1 MSEVTTVD
9 PATGAVLASYPG
21 PDADGALAVLAAVH
35 AAQPSWSARPVGGR
49 APLIRGVGGPV
60 GRGSAGGRARRIRG
74 VGGRLRKGSAEL
86 AALMTA
92 EMGKPIAEARA
103 EVEKSATACDYYA
116 ASGPAFL
123 EPRTVE
129 TGPGQR
135 SWGAH
140 EPLGVVLA
148 VMPWNFP
155 FWQVLRFA
163 APTLLAGNTAILK
176 HSPNV
181 TGCALAIERVFA
193 DAGLP
198 ADAFR
203 SIVVAEADVP
213 EVSRALIED
222 DRIAAV
228 SLTGSER
235 AGAAVAAAA
244 GRVIKKSL
252 LELGGSDPFVVLA
265 DADLDL
271 AVAGA
276 VRSRFINSGQSC
288 LAAKRFVVHGA
299 VADEFSRRFAA
310 AVADLRVGD
319 PRDEATAIGP
329 MARADLRDGLERQ
342 VCESVAAGAAVLT
355 GGGRL
360 AGPGAFFAPPL
371 LGGVALDMPVMAE
384 ETFGPVA
391 AVISVAD
398 DDEAVRVA
406 NATRYGLGASVWSGD
421 PEPALAVGR
430 RITSGALFVNTV
442 VASDPR
448 LPFGGTKRSGYGR
461 ELGEAGALEFT
472 NARTYVVGGG
482 VPAGPPTE

>member
-1 MSEVTTVD
+1 MPEVTTVD
-9 PATGAVLASYPG
+9 PATGDPLATYPASDV
-21 PDADGALAVLAAVH
+21 DAALGVLAAVH
-35 AAQPSWSARPVGGR
+35 AAQPAWAARPVGER
-49 APLIRGVGGPV
+49 AGFVRAVG
-60 GRGSAGGRARRIRG
+60 AQ
-74 VGGRLRKGSAEL
+74 LRKQADDL
-86 AALMTA
+86 AGLMTA
-92 EMGKPIAEARA
+92 EMGKPITEARA

-116 ASGPAFL
+116 D
-123 EPRTVE
+123 R
-129 TGPGQR
+129 GPGFLAPR
-135 SWGAH
+135 PVDVGDARRAWVAH

-155 FWQVLRFA
+155 FWQVVRFA
-163 APTLLAGNTAILK
+163 APTLLAGNTAVLK
-176 HSPNV
+176 HSPDV
-181 TGCALAIERVFA
+181 TGCALAIEQVMR

-198 ADAFR
+198 DDVFR

-213 EVSRALIED
+213 PVSAALIAD
-222 DRIAAV
+222 DRITAV

-265 DADLDL
+265 DADLEL

-276 VRSRFINSGQSC
+276 VRSRFLNTGQSC
-288 LAAKRFVVHGA
+288 LAAKRFVVHRA
-299 VADEFSRRFAA
+299 LADEFGRRFAE
-310 AVADLRVGD
+310 AVAELRVGD
-319 PRDEATAIGP
+319 PRDEATTIGP
-329 MARADLRDGLERQ
+329 MARADLRDALEQQ
-342 VCESVAAGAAVLT
+342 VRASVTAGATVLT
-355 GGGRL
+355 GGAPL
-360 AGPGAFFAPPL
+360 EGPGAFFAPTVL
-371 LGGVALDMPVMAE
+371 AGVRLDMAVMAE

-391 AVISVAD
+391 AVMAVDD

-421 PEPALAVGR
+421 PGHALAVGR
-430 RITSGALFVNTV
+430 RITSGALFVNSV

-472 NARTYVVGGG
+472 NARTYVVGGE
-482 VPAGPPTE
+482 VAEGPPTE

>member
-1 MSEVTTVD
+1 MPDVTTVD
-9 PATGAVLASYPG
+9 PATGERLATYPG
-21 PDADGALAVLAAVH
+21 ADVDAALAVLAAVH
-35 AAQPSWSARPVGGR
+35 AAQPAWAARPVEER
-49 APLIRGVGGPV
+49 ADLV
-60 GRGSAGGRARRIRG
+60 RAIG
-74 VGGRLRKGSAEL
+74 AQLRKQAGEL
-86 AALMTA
+86 AGLMTA
-92 EMGKPIAEARA
+92 EMGKPIGEARA

-116 ASGPAFL
+116 D
-123 EPRTVE
+123 R
-129 TGPGQR
+129 GPGFLADRPVDTGAQR
-135 SWGAH
+135 SWVAH

-181 TGCALAIERVFA
+181 TGCALQIEQVFR

-198 ADAFR
+198 EDVFR

-213 EVSRALIED
+213 EVSRTLIED
-222 DRIAAV
+222 DRITAV
-228 SLTGSER
+228 SLTGSEG
-235 AGAAVAAAA
+235 AGAAVASVA
-244 GRVIKKSL
+244 GRAIKKTL

-271 AVAGA
+271 AVTGA

-288 LAAKRFVVHGA
+288 LAAKRFVVHQE
-299 VADEFSRRFAA
+299 VAEEFTRRFAA

-329 MARADLRDGLERQ
+329 MARSDLRDGLERQ
-342 VCESVAAGAAVLT
+342 VRESVTAGAVVLT
-355 GGGRL
+355 GGAAL
-360 AGPGAFFAPPL
+360 DGPGAFFSPTV
-371 LGGVALDMPVMAE
+371 LGDVTLDMPVMAE

-391 AVISVAD
+391 AVITVAD

-406 NATRYGLGASVWSGD
+406 NATQYGLGASVWSSD
-421 PEPALAVGR
+421 PEHALAVGR

-472 NARTYVVGGG
+472 NARTYVLGGG
-482 VPAGPPTE
+482 VPAGPATE

>member
-9 PATGAVLASYPG
+9 PATGEPLATYPG
-21 PDADGALAVLAAVH
+21 ADVADVLEVLGSVH
-35 AAQPSWSARPVGGR
+35 AAQPGWAARPVEER
-49 APLIRGVGGPV
+49 AELVRAVG
-60 GRGSAGGRARRIRG
+60 A
-74 VGGRLRKGSAEL
+74 RLRVQADEL
-86 AALMTA
+86 AGLMTA
-92 EMGKPIAEARA
+92 EMGKPIGEARA

-116 ASGPAFL
+116 
-123 EPRTVE
+123 ER
-129 TGPGQR
+129 GPGFLADRPVDTGAQR
-135 SWGAH
+135 SWVAH

-181 TGCALAIERVFA
+181 TGCALAIEQVFR
-193 DAGLP
+193 DAGVP
-198 ADAFR
+198 DDVFR

-213 EVSRALIED
+213 EVSRALVED
-222 DRIAAV
+222 DRVAAV

-244 GRVIKKSL
+244 GRAIKKSL

-265 DADLDL
+265 DAELDL

-276 VRSRFINSGQSC
+276 VRSRFINTGQSC
-288 LAAKRFVVHGA
+288 LAAKRFVVHRE

-310 AVADLRVGD
+310 AVAELRVGD
-319 PRDEATAIGP
+319 PRDEATTIGP

-342 VCESVAAGAAVLT
+342 VRASVAAGASVLT
-355 GGGRL
+355 GGTRPE
-360 AGPGAFFAPPL
+360 GPGAFFTPTVLAD
-371 LGGVALDMPVMAE
+371 VTLDMPVMAE

-391 AVISVAD
+391 AVTAVDD

-406 NATRYGLGASVWSGD
+406 NATRYGLGASVWSSD
-421 PEPALAVGR
+421 PQHALAVGR

-472 NARTYVVGGG
+472 NARTFVVGGG
-482 VPAGPPTE
+482 VPEGPATE

>member
-9 PATGAVLASYPG
+9 PSTGLPLATYPG
-21 PDADGALAVLAAVH
+21 ADVDAALTVLAAVH
-35 AAQPSWSARPVGGR
+35 GAQPAWAARPVEER
-49 APLIRGVGGPV
+49 ASLVRAVGAQL
-60 GRGSAGGRARRIRG
+60 RAQAG
-74 VGGRLRKGSAEL
+74 EL
-86 AALMTA
+86 AGLMTA
-92 EMGKPIAEARA
+92 EMGKPVGEARA

-116 ASGPAFL
+116 DNGPDFL
-123 EPRTVE
+123 AMRRVE
-129 TGPGQR
+129 TGPARR
-135 SWGAH
+135 SWVAH
-140 EPLGVVLA
+140 EPIGVVLA

-181 TGCALAIERVFA
+181 TGSALAIERVFR

-198 ADAFR
+198 EDVFR

-235 AGAAVAAAA
+235 AGAAVASAA

-252 LELGGSDPFVVLA
+252 LE
-265 DADLDL
+265 
-271 AVAGA
+271 
-276 VRSRFINSGQSC
+276 SRFINSGQSC
-288 LAAKRFVVHGA
+288 LAAKRFVVQAG
-299 VADEFSRRFAA
+299 VAEEFSRRFAA

-329 MARADLRDGLERQ
+329 MARSDLRDGLARQ
-342 VCESVAAGAAVLT
+342 VRDSVAAGATVLT
-355 GGGRL
+355 GGSPL
-360 AGPGAFFAPPL
+360 DGPGAFFAPTVL
-371 LGGVALDMPVMAE
+371 TDVTLDMPVLCE

-391 AVISVAD
+391 AVVVVAD

-406 NATRYGLGASVWSGD
+406 NTTRYGLGASVWSAD
-421 PEPALAVGR
+421 EDRALAVGR
-430 RITSGALFVNTV
+430 RITSGALFVNAV

-461 ELGEAGALEFT
+461 ELGEPGALEFT

-482 VPAGPPTE
+482 VPVGAATE

>member
-1 MSEVTTVD
+1 MPSTVTTVN
-9 PATGAVLASYPG
+9 PATGETLTSYPGSDVGEALSVLASVTEAQAAWTGTPVEQR
-21 PDADGALAVLAAVH
+21 AEVVRSIGA
-35 AAQPSWSARPVGGR
+35 Q
-49 APLIRGVGGPV
+49 
-60 GRGSAGGRARRIRG
+60 
-74 VGGRLRKGSAEL
+74 LRKQADEL

-103 EVEKSATACDYYA
+103 EVEKSATACDFYA
-116 ASGPAFL
+116 DHGPAAL
-123 EPRTVE
+123 APRDVD
-129 TGPGQR
+129 TGDQR
-135 SWGAH
+135 SWVAH

-181 TGCALAIERVFA
+181 TGCALAVEQVFR

-198 ADAFR
+198 ENAFR
-203 SIVVAEADVP
+203 SIVVAEEDVP
-213 EVSRALIED
+213 AVSQALLED

-235 AGAAVAAAA
+235 AGSAVAATA

-252 LELGGSDPFVVLA
+252 LELGGSDPFVVLD
-265 DADLDL
+265 DADLDA

-276 VRSRFINSGQSC
+276 VKSRFINSGQSC
-288 LAAKRFVVHGA
+288 LAAKRFVVHRA
-299 VADEFSRRFAA
+299 VAEEFSRRFAA

-319 PRDEATAIGP
+319 PTDPATTIGP
-329 MARADLRDGLERQ
+329 MARADLLDGLERQ
-342 VCESVAAGAAVLT
+342 VRESVAAGASVLV
-355 GGGRL
+355 GGQRL
-360 AGPGAFFAPPL
+360 DREGAWFAPTVVTDVTP
-371 LGGVALDMPVMAE
+371 DMPVMAE

-391 AVISVAD
+391 AVVTVSD

-406 NATRYGLGASVWSGD
+406 NATRYGLAASVWSSA
-421 PEPALAVGR
+421 PQRALAVGR
-430 RITSGALFVNTV
+430 RITSGALFVNAV

-472 NARTYVVGGG
+472 NTRTYVIGTGV
-482 VPAGPPTE
+482 VPAGPATE

>member
-9 PATGAVLASYPG
+9 PATGEPLATYPAADVDAALDVLG
-21 PDADGALAVLAAVH
+21 AVH
-35 AAQPSWSARPVGGR
+35 AAQPDWAGRPVEER
-49 APLIRGVGGPV
+49 AELVRGVG
-60 GRGSAGGRARRIRG
+60 AQ
-74 VGGRLRKGSAEL
+74 LRKQAGDL

-92 EMGKPIAEARA
+92 EMGKPIGEARA

-116 ASGPAFL
+116 ERGPAVL
-123 EPRTVE
+123 ADRLVD
-129 TGPGQR
+129 TGAQR
-135 SWGAH
+135 SWVTH

-155 FWQVLRFA
+155 IWQVLRFA
-163 APTLLAGNTAILK
+163 APTLLAGNTALLK

-181 TGCALAIERVFA
+181 TGCALAVEQVFR

-198 ADAFR
+198 DDVFR
-203 SIVVAEADVP
+203 SLVVAEADVP
-213 EVSRALIED
+213 EVSRVLVED

-235 AGAAVAAAA
+235 AGAAVAATA
-244 GRVIKKSL
+244 GRAIKKTL

-271 AVAGA
+271 AAAAA
-276 VRSRFINSGQSC
+276 VRSRFLNSGQSC
-288 LAAKRFVVHGA
+288 LAAKRFVVHED
-299 VADEFSRRFAA
+299 VAEEFSRKFAA
-310 AVADLRVGD
+310 AVAGLRVGD
-319 PRDEATAIGP
+319 PRDEATAVGP
-329 MARADLRDGLERQ
+329 LARADLRDGLERQ
-342 VCESVAAGAAVLT
+342 VRASVAAGATVLA
-355 GGGRL
+355 GGGPID
-360 AGPGAFFAPPL
+360 GPGAFYAPTV
-371 LGGVALDMPVMAE
+371 LGGVTLDMPVMAE

-391 AVISVAD
+391 AVMAVRD

-406 NATRYGLGASVWSGD
+406 NATRYGLGASVWGRD
-421 PEPALAVGR
+421 TEHALAVGR
-430 RITSGALFVNTV
+430 RIISGALFVNTV

-472 NARTYVVGGG
+472 NARTVVVGGG
-482 VPAGPPTE
+482 LPQGPASE

>member
-1 MSEVTTVD
+1 MPSTVTTVN
-9 PATGAVLASYPG
+9 PATGETLTSYPGSDVGEALSVLASVTEAQAAWTGTPVEQR
-21 PDADGALAVLAAVH
+21 AEVVRSIGA
-35 AAQPSWSARPVGGR
+35 Q
-49 APLIRGVGGPV
+49 
-60 GRGSAGGRARRIRG
+60 
-74 VGGRLRKGSAEL
+74 LRKQADEL

-92 EMGKPIAEARA
+92 EMGKPIVEARA
-103 EVEKSATACDYYA
+103 EVEKSATACDFYA
-116 ASGPAFL
+116 DHGPAAL
-123 EPRTVE
+123 APRDVD
-129 TGPGQR
+129 TGDQR
-135 SWGAH
+135 SWVAP

-181 TGCALAIERVFA
+181 TGCALAVEQVFR

-198 ADAFR
+198 ENAFR
-203 SIVVAEADVP
+203 SIVVAEEDVP
-213 EVSRALIED
+213 AVSQALLED

-235 AGAAVAAAA
+235 AGSAVAATA

-252 LELGGSDPFVVLA
+252 LELGGSDPFVVLD
-265 DADLDL
+265 DADLDA

-276 VRSRFINSGQSC
+276 VKSRFINSGQSC
-288 LAAKRFVVHGA
+288 LAAKRFVVHRA
-299 VADEFSRRFAA
+299 VAEEFSRRFAA

-319 PRDEATAIGP
+319 PTDPATTIGP
-329 MARADLRDGLERQ
+329 MARADLLDGLERQ
-342 VCESVAAGAAVLT
+342 VRESVAAGASVLV
-355 GGGRL
+355 GGQRL
-360 AGPGAFFAPPL
+360 DREGAWFAPTVVTDVTP
-371 LGGVALDMPVMAE
+371 DMPVMAE

-391 AVISVAD
+391 AVVTVSD

-406 NATRYGLGASVWSGD
+406 NATRYGLAASVWSSA
-421 PEPALAVGR
+421 PQRALAVGR
-430 RITSGALFVNTV
+430 RITSGALFVNAV

-472 NARTYVVGGG
+472 NTRTYVIGTGV
-482 VPAGPPTE
+482 VPAGPATE

>member
-1 MSEVTTVD
+1 MPEVTTVD
-9 PATGAVLASYPG
+9 PSTGRPLATYPASDAAAVLE
-21 PDADGALAVLAAVH
+21 VLAAVH
-35 AAQPSWSARPVGGR
+35 AAGPSWAARTVDD
-49 APLIRGVGGPV
+49 
-60 GRGSAGGRARRIRG
+60 RARIVRAMG
-74 VGGRLRKGSAEL
+74 ARLREQAGEL
-86 AALMTA
+86 AGLMTA
-92 EMGKPIAEARA
+92 EMGKPIGEARA

-116 ASGPAFL
+116 
-123 EPRTVE
+123 ER
-129 TGPGQR
+129 GPGFLADRPVQTGAQR
-135 SWGAH
+135 SWVAH

-155 FWQVLRFA
+155 LWQVLRFA

-181 TGCALAIERVFA
+181 TGCALAIERVFR
-193 DAGLP
+193 DAGVP
-198 ADAFR
+198 DDVFR

-213 EVSRALIED
+213 EVSRVLIED
-222 DRIAAV
+222 DRVTAV

-235 AGAAVAAAA
+235 AGAAVASTAA
-244 GRVIKKSL
+244 GVIKKSL

-276 VRSRFINSGQSC
+276 VKSRFLNSGQSC
-288 LAAKRFVVHGA
+288 LAAKRFVVHADVADQFTRRFGDA
-299 VADEFSRRFAA
+299 VAQ
-310 AVADLRVGD
+310 LRVGD
-319 PRDEATAIGP
+319 PRDEATTIGP
-329 MARADLRDGLERQ
+329 MARVDLRDGLAEQ
-342 VCESVAAGAAVLT
+342 VRASVAAGATVLT
-355 GGGRL
+355 GG
-360 AGPGAFFAPPL
+360 APVDGPGAFFAPTV
-371 LGGVALDMPVMAE
+371 LGGVTLDMPVMAE

-391 AVISVAD
+391 AVIPVD
-398 DDEAVRVA
+398 GDDEAVRVA

-421 PEPALAVGR
+421 PEHALAVGR

-482 VPAGPPTE
+482 VPEGPASE

>member
-21 PDADGALAVLAAVH
+21 ADADGALAVLAAVH
-35 AAQPSWSARPVGGR
+35 AAQPSWSARPVEER
-49 APLIRGVGGPV
+49 AQLIRAVGEQ
-60 GRGSAGGRARRIRG
+60 
-74 VGGRLRKGSAEL
+74 LRKRSAEL

-92 EMGKPIAEARA
+92 ELGKPIAEARA
-103 EVEKSATACDYYA
+103 EVEKSASACDYYA
-116 ASGPAFL
+116 DH
-123 EPRTVE
+123 
-129 TGPGQR
+129 GPGFLAPR
-135 SWGAH
+135 PVDIGDARRAWVAH
-140 EPLGVVLA
+140 EAIGVVLA

-163 APTLLAGNTAILK
+163 APTLLSGNTAILK

-181 TGCALAIERVFA
+181 TGCALAIEQVFR

-198 ADAFR
+198 LDAFR
-203 SIVVAEADVP
+203 SVVVAEADVP
-213 EVSRALIED
+213 EVSRALVED

-244 GRVIKKSL
+244 GQVIKKSL

-276 VRSRFINSGQSC
+276 VRSRFVNSGQSC
-288 LAAKRFVVHGA
+288 LAAKRFVVHET

-342 VCESVAAGAAVLT
+342 VCESVAAGAAVVT

-360 AGPGAFFAPPL
+360 DGPGA
-371 LGGVALDMPVMAE
+371 
-384 ETFGPVA
+384 
-391 AVISVAD
+391 
-398 DDEAVRVA
+398 
-406 NATRYGLGASVWSGD
+406 
-421 PEPALAVGR
+421 
-430 RITSGALFVNTV
+430 
-442 VASDPR
+442 
-448 LPFGGTKRSGYGR
+448 
-461 ELGEAGALEFT
+461 
-472 NARTYVVGGG
+472 
-482 VPAGPPTE
+482 

>member
-9 PATGAVLASYPG
+9 PATGDVLATYPG
-21 PDADGALAVLAAVH
+21 SDVDGALVVLAAVH
-35 AAQPSWSARPVGGR
+35 AAQPAWGA
-49 APLIRGVGGPV
+49 RGVEERAELIAAV
-60 GRGSAGGRARRIRG
+60 GAQLRKQAGG
-74 VGGRLRKGSAEL
+74 L

-116 ASGPAFL
+116 EHGPAFL
-123 EPRTVE
+123 APRSVD
-129 TGPGQR
+129 TGAGQR
-135 SWGAH
+135 SWVAH
-140 EPLGVVLA
+140 EPIGVVLA

-163 APTLLAGNTAILK
+163 APTLLAGNTAVLK

-181 TGCALAIERVFA
+181 TGCALAIEQVMR

-198 ADAFR
+198 QDAFR
-203 SIVVAEADVP
+203 SIVVAEQDVP
-213 EVSRALIED
+213 SVSRALIED
-222 DRIAAV
+222 DRIGAV

-235 AGAAVAAAA
+235 AGAAVAEAA

-288 LAAKRFVVHGA
+288 LAAKRFVVHTSVA
-299 VADEFSRRFAA
+299 VEFGRRFAE
-310 AVADLRVGD
+310 AVAGLRVGD
-319 PRDEATAIGP
+319 PRDGATAIGP
-329 MARADLRDGLERQ
+329 MARADLREGLSRQ
-342 VCESVAAGAAVLT
+342 VRESVDAGARVLT
-355 GGGRL
+355 GG
-360 AGPGAFFAPPL
+360 APVEGPGAFFAPTVL
-371 LGGVALDMPVMAE
+371 AGVSLDMPVMAE

-391 AVISVAD
+391 AVVEVAD

-406 NATRYGLGASVWSGD
+406 NATRYGLGASVWSTD
-421 PEPALAVGR
+421 PEHALAVGR
-430 RITSGALFVNTV
+430 RITSGALFVNAV

-461 ELGEAGALEFT
+461 ELGEAGAVEFT

-482 VPAGPPTE
+482 VPEGPVTE

>member
-9 PATGAVLASYPG
+9 PATGEQLTSYPG
-21 PDADGALAVLAAVH
+21 MDADAVLEVLAAVH
-35 AAQPSWSARPVGGR
+35 AAQSAWAGRPVGER
-49 APLIRGVGGPV
+49 AELVRTIG
-60 GRGSAGGRARRIRG
+60 AQ
-74 VGGRLRKGSAEL
+74 LRKQAGEL

-116 ASGPAFL
+116 DSGPGFL
-123 EPRTVE
+123 EPRPVDV
-129 TGPGQR
+129 GSAQR
-135 SWGAH
+135 AWVSH
-140 EPLGVVLA
+140 EPIGVVLA

-181 TGCALAIERVFA
+181 TGCALAIEQAFR

-213 EVSRALIED
+213 AVSRTLIED
-222 DRIAAV
+222 DRIAGV
-228 SLTGSER
+228 SLTGSEG
-235 AGAAVAAAA
+235 AGAAVASAA
-244 GRVIKKSL
+244 GRAIKKTL

-288 LAAKRFVVHGA
+288 LAAKRFVVHAG
-299 VADEFSRRFAA
+299 VADEFTRRFAA
-310 AVADLRVGD
+310 AVAELRVGD
-319 PRDEATAIGP
+319 PRDEETAIGP
-329 MARADLRDGLERQ
+329 MARLDLRDGLERQ
-342 VCESVAAGAAVLT
+342 VRESVAAGASVLT
-355 GGGRL
+355 GG
-360 AGPGAFFAPPL
+360 APVDGPGAFFAPTV
-371 LGGVALDMPVMAE
+371 LGNVTLDMPVMAE

-391 AVISVAD
+391 AVVSVAD

-406 NATRYGLGASVWSGD
+406 NATRYGLGASVWSDD
-421 PEPALAVGR
+421 PEHALAVGR
-430 RITSGALFVNTV
+430 RITSGALFVNSV

-482 VPAGPPTE
+482 VPSGPATE

>member
-9 PATGAVLASYPG
+9 PATGEPLATYPG
-21 PDADGALAVLAAVH
+21 ADVADVLEVLGSVH
-35 AAQPSWSARPVGGR
+35 AAQPGWAARPVEER
-49 APLIRGVGGPV
+49 AELVRAVG
-60 GRGSAGGRARRIRG
+60 A
-74 VGGRLRKGSAEL
+74 RLRVQAEEL
-86 AALMTA
+86 AGLMTA
-92 EMGKPIAEARA
+92 EMGKPIGEARA

-116 ASGPAFL
+116 
-123 EPRTVE
+123 ER
-129 TGPGQR
+129 GPGFLADRPVDTGAQR
-135 SWGAH
+135 SWVAH

-181 TGCALAIERVFA
+181 TGCALAIEQVFR
-193 DAGLP
+193 DASVP
-198 ADAFR
+198 DDVFR

-213 EVSRALIED
+213 EVSRALVED
-222 DRIAAV
+222 DRVAAV

-244 GRVIKKSL
+244 GRAIKKSL

-265 DADLDL
+265 DAELDL

-276 VRSRFINSGQSC
+276 VRSRFINTGQSC
-288 LAAKRFVVHGA
+288 LAAKRFVVHRE

-310 AVADLRVGD
+310 AVAELRVGD
-319 PRDEATAIGP
+319 PRDEATTIGP

-342 VCESVAAGAAVLT
+342 VRASVAAGASVLT
-355 GGGRL
+355 GGTRPE
-360 AGPGAFFAPPL
+360 GPGAFFTPTVLAD
-371 LGGVALDMPVMAE
+371 VTLDMPVMAE

-391 AVISVAD
+391 AVTAVDD

-406 NATRYGLGASVWSGD
+406 NATRYGLGASVWSSD
-421 PEPALAVGR
+421 PQHALAVGR

-472 NARTYVVGGG
+472 NARTFVVGGG
-482 VPAGPPTE
+482 VPEGPATE

>member
-9 PATGAVLASYPG
+9 PATGEPLATYPGADVDAVLE
-21 PDADGALAVLAAVH
+21 VLDAVH
-35 AAQPSWSARPVGGR
+35 GAQPAWAARPVEER
-49 APLIRGVGGPV
+49 AALVRAVG
-60 GRGSAGGRARRIRG
+60 AQ
-74 VGGRLRKGSAEL
+74 LRKQAGEL
-86 AALMTA
+86 AGLMTA
-92 EMGKPIAEARA
+92 EMGKPVGEARA
-103 EVEKSATACDYYA
+103 EVEKSASACDYYA
-116 ASGPAFL
+116 DNGPGFL
-123 EPRTVE
+123 VPRTVE
-129 TGPGQR
+129 TAGPRR
-135 SWGAH
+135 SWVAH

-155 FWQVLRFA
+155 YWQVLRFA

-181 TGCALAIERVFA
+181 TGSALAIEQVFRS
-193 DAGLP
+193 AGLP
-198 ADAFR
+198 ENVFR

-213 EVSRALIED
+213 NVSQALIED

-265 DADLDL
+265 DADLDV

-276 VRSRFINSGQSC
+276 VKSRFINSGQSC
-288 LAAKRFVVHGA
+288 LAAKRFVVHA
-299 VADEFSRRFAA
+299 TVADEFTRRFAA

-319 PRDEATAIGP
+319 PRDESTDIGP
-329 MARADLRDGLERQ
+329 MARGDLRDGLERQ
-342 VCESVAAGAAVLT
+342 VRESVSAGATVRT
-355 GGGRL
+355 GGAPL
-360 AGPGAFFAPPL
+360 DGPGAFFAPTV
-371 LGGVALDMPVMAE
+371 LGDVTLDMPVMAE

-391 AVISVAD
+391 AVIPVGD

-406 NATRYGLGASVWSGD
+406 NATRYGLGASVWSRD
-421 PEPALAVGR
+421 PEHALAVGR

-482 VPAGPPTE
+482 VPEGPASE